1 MERATEQKIVLVTQK
16 TRLEQMVFRYNNPS
30 QAKFYIESHGGDF
43 SDYQAEHDTYKA
55 SVQKTVAFLETYAR
69 LQILDREHVPN
80 FLFGANDLVIV
91 LGRDGLVANV
101 LKYLTT
107 QKLIGVNPD
116 AVRWD
121 GQLLPF
127 CPEDLPKIVPEV
139 CRGRRQVKSV
149 TLACAEL
156 NDGQLLCGVNDLF
169 LGQRTHT
176 SARYELH
183 LNGRHEVQSSSGI
196 IFSTGLGSTG
206 WLRSIIA
213 GAAGIDR
220 FCGIDQTPVLPSDF
234 GWGSEYLYFTVREPF
249 PSRSTGADIVFGRI
263 EKEAPM
269 QVTSLMPEN
278 GVIFS
283 DGVEQD
289 CLDFNAGTEAVI
301 GIADRKGNLV
311 V

>member
-1 MERATEQKIVLVTQK
+1 MERTTEQKIILVTQK
-16 TRLEQMVFRYNNPS
+16 THLEQMVFRYNNPS

-43 SDYQAEHDTYKA
+43 SDYQAEHDTYQA
-55 SVQKTVAFLETYAR
+55 AVQKATAFLETYAR

-107 QKLIGVNPD
+107 QRLIGVNPD
-116 AVRWD
+116 AARWD

-127 CPEDLPKIVPEV
+127 RPEDLPKIVPEV
-139 CRGRRQVKSV
+139 CHGRRSVRSV
-149 TLACAEL
+149 TLACATL
-156 NDGQLLCGVNDLF
+156 NDGQTLCGVNDLF

-183 LNGRHEVQSSSGI
+183 LNGRREVQSSSGI

-206 WLRSIIA
+206 WLRSILA
-213 GAAGIDR
+213 GAAGIDH
-220 FCGIDQTPVLPSDF
+220 FCGIDRTPVLPSDF
-234 GWGSEYLYFTVREPF
+234 GWGSDYLYFTVREPF
-249 PSRSTGADIVFGRI
+249 PSRSTGASIVFGKI
-263 EKEAPM
+263 EKGTPM
-269 QVTSLMPEN
+269 QITSLMPEN
-278 GVIFS
+278 GIIFS
-283 DGVEQD
+283 DGIEQD
-289 CLDFNAGTEAVI
+289 CLDFNAGAKAVI

-311 V
+311 I